1 MRFSANFHGRL
12 YHVVTTNTCFAS
24 NFGIYNDSRGL
35 NVSWARNRVSDA
47 RFPCVCI
54 GVACPVVGT

>member
-1 MRFSANFHGRL
+1 MRFSANFRGRL

-24 NFGIYNDSRGL
+24 NFGIYNGSRGL

-54 GVACPVVGT
+54 GAACPVVGT